1 MRELRPQSLILSS
14 DLLFPKERNALLLTE
29 LIINGLTMGCIYALV
44 ALGYS
49 MVYGILQIINFA
61 HGDIFM
67 LGTFLGLTLV
77 KVFHMPILAAMGIA
91 MIMTAGVGMV
101 IERLAYRP
109 LRLSDRLA
117 PLLSALGV
125 SIFLSNF
132 VQLIWGTETRSFPQL
147 IPTGMINVGGV
158 MISSLQLII
167 IALSIILMLCLYY
180 VVQHSTWGIAMR
192 AVSYNMQHARLM
204 GIDVDRVIAITFA
217 VGSALAAAAGILVGI
232 YYDAVFPTMG
242 YSAGLKAFTAAVLG
256 GIGNIPGAM
265 LGGIILGVAENLG
278 AAYLA
283 SGFRDAIAFGI
294 LVLILLVRPTGLLG
308 KIYQHKV

>member
-1 MRELRPQSLILSS
+1 MLFELVV
-14 DLLFPKERNALLLTE
+14 
-29 LIINGLTMGCIYALV
+29 NGVTMGCIYALI

-67 LGTFLGLTLV
+67 LGTFIALTLIN
-77 KVFHMPILAAMGIA
+77 VFKFSFVQALLVSMSVTAVVGI
-91 MIMTAGVGMV
+91 I

-125 SIFLSNF
+125 SIFLANF
-132 VQLIWGTETRSFPQL
+132 AQLLWGSETHGFPQL
-147 IPTGMINVGGV
+147 LPLGEIQIGGV
-158 MISSLQLII
+158 AVSALQLII
-167 IALSIILMLCLYY
+167 IALSVALMLCLYY
-180 VVQHSTWGIAMR
+180 VVQCSTWGIAMR
-192 AVSYNMQHARLM
+192 AVSYNMQYARLM
-204 GIDVDRVIAITFA
+204 GINVDRVISITFA
-217 VGSALAAAAGILVGI
+217 VGSAMAAAAGIFVGV

-256 GIGNIPGAM
+256 GIGSVPGAM

-294 LVLILLVRPTGLLG
+294 LVMILLIKPTGLLG
-308 KIYQHKV
+308 KIHQNKV